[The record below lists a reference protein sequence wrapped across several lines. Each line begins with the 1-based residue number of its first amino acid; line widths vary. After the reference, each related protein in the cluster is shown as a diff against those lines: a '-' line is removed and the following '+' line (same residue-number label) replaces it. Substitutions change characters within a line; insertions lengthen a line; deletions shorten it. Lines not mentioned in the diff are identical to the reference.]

1 MHLFERTITLYIND
15 IQCHFIY
22 QRIKNELRIEQGGL
36 GVKRDALFEELSIYH
51 IKDESCV

>member
-1 MHLFERTITLYIND
+1 MFLFN
-15 IQCHFIY
+15 
-22 QRIKNELRIEQGGL
+22 IKPYSFSSLRIEQGGL

>member
-1 MHLFERTITLYIND
+1 MTSQDSQQHLAEDCQILLVT
-15 IQCHFIY
+15 
-22 QRIKNELRIEQGGL
+22 LRIEQGGL